1 MQVST
6 TRHLDTSETD
16 SDGHQDWHY
25 EYDLI
30 VFADGGLKVVARSYT
45 DTAEE
50 VSFLRVE
57 SASGVEGFGPQHL
70 ALPLFREA
78 VRWLQENGKT
88 RILWPGG
95 PSGYQVLP
103 EL

>member
-1 MQVST
+1 MQVRI
-6 TRHLDTSETD
+6 TRHIDTSETD
-16 SDGHQDWHY
+16 SNGNQDWYY
-25 EYDLI
+25 EYDLL
-30 VFADGGLKVVARSYT
+30 VFADGGLQVVARSYT

-78 VRWLQENGKT
+78 VRWLQEHGKT

-95 PSGYQVLP
+95 PSGYQALP